1 VQAIAKALGVM
12 ESVVS
17 PTFVIQ
23 KRYSVNHEFLKS
35 LIHIDAYRLASGK
48 DIEKLGWSDWVKSS
62 QNIIIVEWPSLI
74 EEVIPS
80 SVYRVSIDHVDE
92 ETRNIKITHED

>member
-1 VQAIAKALGVM
+1 M
-12 ESVVS
+12 
-17 PTFVIQ
+17 
-23 KRYSVNHEFLKS
+23 
-35 LIHIDAYRLASGK
+35 ASGK